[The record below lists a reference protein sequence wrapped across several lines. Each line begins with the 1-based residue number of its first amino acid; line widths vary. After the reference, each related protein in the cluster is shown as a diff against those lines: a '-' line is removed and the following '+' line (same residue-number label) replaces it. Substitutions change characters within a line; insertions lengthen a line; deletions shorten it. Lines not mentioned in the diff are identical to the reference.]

1 MAIIEKKLEE
11 FGITLTLPG
20 KPDAPIL
27 FAKQADNLLY
37 ISGHGSRMKGK
48 VGENLTVEDGYAAAR
63 EAAIRCIAT
72 MKKYLGDLDRVKNI
86 IKVFGMVNSA
96 PDFTQQPAVI
106 NGASELLIAV
116 FGTDAGYHA
125 RSAVGMASLPSGIAV
140 EVEMIVEVA

>member
-1 MAIIEKKLEE
+1 
-11 FGITLTLPG
+11 
-20 KPDAPIL
+20 
-27 FAKQADNLLY
+27 
-37 ISGHGSRMKGK
+37 MKGK

>member
-11 FGITLTLPG
+11 FGILLALPG

-125 RSAVGMASLPSGIAV
+125 RSAVGMASLPNGIAV